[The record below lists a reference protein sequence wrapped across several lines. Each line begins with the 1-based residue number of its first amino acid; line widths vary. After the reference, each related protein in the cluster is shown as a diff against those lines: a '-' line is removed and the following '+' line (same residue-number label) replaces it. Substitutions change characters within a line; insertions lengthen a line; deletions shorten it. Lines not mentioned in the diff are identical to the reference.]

1 MSQSLAQSID
11 ILPTILKATGLPND
25 PSLPGINLLDEP
37 TLQSRGSIFGS
48 CFTHNSNDLDEPSK
62 SLRWRWMIDGNT
74 KLIVPNAS
82 VEPNDSIALYQ
93 LDTDPSETQNV
104 AESNQAKVQ
113 EMKKKLDEWWL
124 PSP

>member
-1 MSQSLAQSID
+1 
-11 ILPTILKATGLPND
+11 
-25 PSLPGINLLDEP
+25 
-37 TLQSRGSIFGS
+37 
-48 CFTHNSNDLDEPSK
+48 
-62 SLRWRWMIDGNT
+62 MIDGNT

-93 LDTDPSETQNV
+93 LDTDPSETKNV

-124 PSP
+124 PTP